1 MARAIPV
8 DDPDDPRLAPYVRLR
23 DPALRAVVEGPSPT
37 GEGLFVCEGKTA
49 LPRLLSSR
57 YPVVSV
63 LVTPARLD
71 QLLPLLDPLDV
82 DVLVAA
88 QPVIDRVTGYHL
100 HRGVVAAGRRLPLER
115 PADLLAG
122 ARRVCVL
129 EGLTDQENLGAIA
142 RSAAALGIDALA
154 LDPSCCDPLYRRVVR
169 VSMGWILHLPFTR
182 LDGWPGDLELLRAL
196 GFRLVAL
203 DPAAATTLEELDP
216 GPEERLALV
225 LGTEGPG
232 LSPAARAACD
242 LAVRIP
248 QRRGVDSLNVGHA
261 AAIAFA
267 RLGRLDGEAVDPRG
281 PHGPPRRPG
290 SNDSLEAT
298 G

>member
-8 DDPDDPRLAPYVRLR
+8 DDPEDPRLAPFVRLR
-23 DPALRAVVEGPSPT
+23 DPALRAVLEGPSPT

-49 LPRLLSSR
+49 LPRILSSR

-63 LVTPARLD
+63 LVTPARLE
-71 QLLPLLDPLDV
+71 QLRPLLEPHDV

-100 HRGVVAAGRRLPLER
+100 HRGVVAAGRRLPLEP
-115 PADLLAG
+115 PAELLARC
-122 ARRVCVL
+122 RRVCVL
-129 EGLTDQENLGAIA
+129 EGLVDQENLGAIA

-169 VSMGWILHLPFTR
+169 VSMGWILHLPWTR
-182 LDGWPGDLELLRAL
+182 LTRWPADLGLLRDL

-203 DPAAATTLEELDP
+203 DPDAPTTLDELAP

-232 LSPAARAACD
+232 LSPAALAACD
-242 LAVRIP
+242 LAVRIRQHP
-248 QRRGVDSLNVGHA
+248 AVDSLNVGHA
-261 AAIAFA
+261 AAIAFH
-267 RLGRLDGEAVDPRG
+267 RLGRLGA
-281 PHGPPRRPG
+281 
-290 SNDSLEAT
+290 
-298 G
+298 